1 MNYQTDKKTSTELT
15 TFIGVF
21 VDSLLKEGYS
31 ASEAKRM
38 ISQDLINESLVLCDD
53 GKGSYDY
60 YALQSLFLSVSYV
73 LSKEVNMLESETEKV
88 PQIKNVIDKEKEII
102 AYLENRVKAV
112 NKK

>member
-1 MNYQTDKKTSTELT
+1 MTMDNKTNTELT

-21 VDSLLKEGYS
+21 ADSLIKEGYS

-38 ISQDLINESLVLCDD
+38 ISQDLINEALILCDD

-73 LSKEVNMLESETEKV
+73 LSREVNLLKEDKDF
-88 PQIKNVIDKEKEII
+88 PQVQKIIEKELFII
-102 AYLENRVKAV
+102 KYLEDKVKAV
-112 NKK
+112 NAK